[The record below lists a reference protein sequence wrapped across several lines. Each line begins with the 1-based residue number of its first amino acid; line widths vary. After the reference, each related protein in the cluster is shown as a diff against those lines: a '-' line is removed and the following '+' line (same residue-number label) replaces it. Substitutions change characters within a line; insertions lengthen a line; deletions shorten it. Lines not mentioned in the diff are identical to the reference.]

1 MMNYESKSRIMVTE
15 DNYRDIED
23 KYGIRI
29 DHLIRLKNKADL
41 ENSILKKE
49 VTKLQDLNMFT

>member
-1 MMNYESKSRIMVTE
+1 MVTE

>member
-1 MMNYESKSRIMVTE
+1 MDYGKPRIMVTE
-15 DNYRDIED
+15 DNYRDLED
-23 KYGIRI
+23 KFGLKL

-49 VTKLQDLNMFT
+49 VERL